1 MIALI
6 QRVTMARVQVA
17 GRTTGEIGAGLLAL
31 IGVERHDQAAQGARL
46 LERMLD
52 YRVFADAAGRM
63 NRSLR
68 DTAGGLLL
76 VPPLTLAAGTSS
88 RDRPGFFRAAAPA
101 PGPAPLCPLL
111 DAPPAAHP
119 PPGPGGGF
127 GPLGSKPSHPTA

>member
-68 DTAGGLLL
+68 DTAGGVLLGPP
-76 VPPLTLAAGTSS
+76 VPPAAGNPPGQ
-88 RDRPGFFRAAAPA
+88 RPGFFCAAPPRQA
-101 PGPAPLCPLL
+101 
-111 DAPPAAHP
+111 
-119 PPGPGGGF
+119 
-127 GPLGSKPSHPTA
+127 